1 MYMNEMADLR
11 YEETVA
17 AITTWLAAGQEG
29 KRSPA
34 DALDI
39 AKAFLS
45 HAAMGIAMSLPRG
58 TSADGQLLLTRFRE
72 VVLQFIDEKERDVA
86 RGK

>member
-1 MYMNEMADLR
+1 MGNK
-11 YEETVA
+11 ETVE

-45 HAAMGIAMSLPRG
+45 HAAMGIAMSLPGG
-58 TSADGQLLLTRFRE
+58 TASDGQLLTDRFRE
-72 VVLQFIDEKERDVA
+72 VVLQFIEEKERDAA
-86 RGK
+86 RGN